1 MYILKC
7 IYNCIIYCFHLLQ
20 PNKNRHGTHYWVLTH
35 QLSCT
40 IWIYMS
46 LKIQHLLINI
56 VLFIFSSSSVV
67 LLLSLSPSFIHS
79 FTHSLLLHLSLTHE
93 SEWRVLL
100 RVWSGGSFHFFIS
113 NNTSVSL
120 MRRNGHR
127 HQPVSPSISL
137 FLSVSYALYSV
148 LFLSEFFWALKCP
161 NGHMWCDLVLLS
173 NDQHHVHWSDVLVS
187 CHIHQLW

>member
-40 IWIYMS
+40 ICIYMS
-46 LKIQHLLINI
+46 LKIQHLLILI
-56 VLFIFSSSSVV
+56 WFIF
-67 LLLSLSPSFIHS
+67 LQFICSLIIIPLSFIHS
-79 FTHSLLLHLSLTHE
+79 FTPSSFTFLWLMSLNDVFSTCVERRLF
-93 SEWRVLL
+93 
-100 RVWSGGSFHFFIS
+100 SFFFIS

-137 FLSVSYALYSV
+137 FFSLLCSLFSV